1 MPEKR
6 TILVADDDI
15 EDVELLQEVIL
26 SKEPDVSVHSV
37 SNGKQVMEYLAS
49 CTDESLPGLIILD
62 YNMPELTGSEVL
74 SQMAEQP
81 RYRPIPKLILSTSNA
96 HIHMKECL
104 KNGATE
110 YFVKPNNMR
119 ELEELTEKM
128 LGLYA

>member
-1 MPEKR
+1 MPDKR
-6 TILVADDDI
+6 TILLADDDI
-15 EDVELLQEVIL
+15 EDVELLQEVIKG
-26 SKEPDVSVHSV
+26 KEPGVAVHSV

-74 SQMAEQP
+74 SQMSEQP
-81 RYRPIPKLILSTSNA
+81 RYKFIPKLILSTSNA
-96 HIHMKECL
+96 YIHMQECI

-110 YFVKPNNMR
+110 YFVKPNSMR
-119 ELEELTEKM
+119 ELEELTDKM

>member
-1 MPEKR
+1 MPDKR
-6 TILVADDDI
+6 TILLADDDI

-26 SKEPDVSVHSV
+26 SKEPEVNVHSV

-74 SQMAEQP
+74 SQMSEQP
-81 RYRPIPKLILSTSNA
+81 RYKFIPKLILSTSNA
-96 HIHMKECL
+96 YIHMQECI

-110 YFVKPNNMR
+110 YFVKPNSMR
-119 ELEELTEKM
+119 ELEELTDKM

>member
-1 MPEKR
+1 MHDKR
-6 TILVADDDI
+6 TILLADDDI

-26 SKEPDVSVHSV
+26 SKEPEVNVHSV

-49 CTDESLPGLIILD
+49 CTDEALPGLIILD

-81 RYRPIPKLILSTSNA
+81 RYKLIPKLILSTSNA
-96 HIHMKECL
+96 YIHMQECI

-110 YFVKPNNMR
+110 YFVKPNSMR
-119 ELEELTEKM
+119 ELEELTDKM
-128 LGLYA
+128 LELYA